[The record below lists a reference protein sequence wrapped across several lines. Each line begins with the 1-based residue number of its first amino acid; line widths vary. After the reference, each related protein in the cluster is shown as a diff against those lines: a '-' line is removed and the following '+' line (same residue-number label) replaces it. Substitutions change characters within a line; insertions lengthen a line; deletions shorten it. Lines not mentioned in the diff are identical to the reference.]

1 MNAIGHQGV
10 DHLQEEARD
19 RSNRSN
25 VQKNTINDDSQSL
38 SPSSFFQPKT
48 ALILVYVTS
57 AYKSI
62 FLSPQNGDNSR
73 FIIVISSHFEDT
85 HKCTCSSEFVR
96 EKQLG
101 CSANIGK
108 RC

>member
-1 MNAIGHQGV
+1 MNTKGHQEL

-19 RSNRSN
+19 RSTPSN

-73 FIIVISSHFEDT
+73 FIIVILSHFEDT
-85 HKCTCSSEFVR
+85 HTVPCIFLDAAN
-96 EKQLG
+96 LG
-101 CSANIGK
+101 IGLIFSVYN
-108 RC
+108 

>member
-1 MNAIGHQGV
+1 MNTKGHQEL

-19 RSNRSN
+19 RSRSTISN

-73 FIIVISSHFEDT
+73 FIIVILSHFEDT
-85 HKCTCSSEFVR
+85 
-96 EKQLG
+96 
-101 CSANIGK
+101 
-108 RC
+108 